1 MNFGTA
7 IECLKQGYAVAR
19 KGWIGKLYL
28 TGGSIVDFQDLRGNA
43 KRFVTKETTRADAAC
58 INPHIDMVAADGS
71 VVVGWLASQTDMLA
85 EDWEVVYG
93 NIAQA
98 FTYTEPKEE

>member
-71 VVVGWLASQTDMLA
+71 VVVGWLASQSDMLA